1 MIEDAEEANHAAEL
15 RKAEAQ
21 LNLNEF
27 ATGVLGEDAWKF
39 MKEFGRFI
47 APNPHAGYSV
57 RSKPAAEVRPLI
69 EDLAAGET
77 VPIDMKNPD
86 GKGMYGSRGVRLDR
100 QGQVLV
106 LVGDEEIVALTGRR
120 LSQQGSR
127 TLGGILESLPKYWRP
142 RLDASLPNDE
152 VPALRV
158 PSSSQVPPLR
168 RRQRGEEVADGEDA
182 ALGTELTQALISM
195 MTVGAN
201 PSPKTARDIAKRV
214 TRLIFKV
221 LGEPGGLDPE
231 PLEARVYRTET
242 IREILG
248 GSYWLAARHIEAR
261 QPKGSEGPSASDWK
275 RDGRI
280 FSVDYQGREYFPG
293 YQFDD
298 ARQPLPIIEDI
309 LRALGPETDPLV
321 VAAWFHYP
329 NGWITRP
336 SADGKTE
343 VPVAPKDALEMPDLV
358 VEAAANRRGPDV
370 A

>member
-142 RLDASLPNDE
+142 RLDASLPHDE

-168 RRQRGEEVADGEDA
+168 RRQRGEEATDGEDA
-182 ALGTELTQALISM
+182 VLGEELTQALISM

-231 PLEARVYRTET
+231 PLEAR
-242 IREILG
+242 
-248 GSYWLAARHIEAR
+248 

-298 ARQPLPIIEDI
+298 AHQPLPIIEDI
-309 LRALGPETDPLV
+309 LKALGPETDPLV

-329 NGWITRP
+329 NGWITRR

>member
-1 MIEDAEEANHAAEL
+1 MFEDAEEANHAAEL
-15 RKAEAQ
+15 RKAGARMD
-21 LNLNEF
+21 LNAF
-27 ATGVLGEDAWKF
+27 ATAVLGEDAWKF

-47 APNPHAGYSV
+47 APNPHAGYRV
-57 RSKPAAEVRPLI
+57 GSKAAAEVRPLI

-86 GKGMYGSRGVRLDR
+86 GKGMYGSRGVRLNQQR
-100 QGQVLV
+100 QVLV
-106 LVGDEEIVALTGRR
+106 VLGDEEIVALTGRR

-127 TLGGILESLPKYWRP
+127 TLGEILESLPKVRRP
-142 RLDASLPNDE
+142 RLDASLPHDE

-158 PSSSQVPPLR
+158 PSSSQVPRLR
-168 RRQRGEEVADGEDA
+168 RRQRGEETTDGEDA
-182 ALGTELTQALISM
+182 VLGEELTRALISM
-195 MTVGAN
+195 MTVGAD
-201 PSPKTARDIAKRV
+201 PSPKTVRDIAERV

-221 LGEPGGLDPE
+221 LGEPRGLDPE
-231 PLEARVYRTET
+231 PLEARVDRRDT

-248 GSYWLAARHIEAR
+248 SGYWLSARHIKAR
-261 QPKGSEGPSASDWK
+261 PAKDSEGPSASDWK

-280 FSVDYQGREYFPG
+280 FSVVYQGREYFPA

-298 ARQPLPIIEDI
+298 AHQPLPIIKDI
-309 LRALGPETDPLV
+309 LKALGPETDPLV

>member
-86 GKGMYGSRGVRLDR
+86 GKGMYGSRGVRLHQR
-100 QGQVLV
+100 RQVLV

-120 LSQQGSR
+120 LSRQESR

-142 RLDASLPNDE
+142 RLDASLPHDE
-152 VPALRV
+152 VPELRV

-168 RRQRGEEVADGEDA
+168 RAGQRGEATTDGEDA
-182 ALGTELTQALISM
+182 VLRTELTQALISM

-201 PSPKTARDIAKRV
+201 PSPKTVRDIAKRV

-221 LGEPGGLDPE
+221 LREPGGLDPE
-231 PLEARVYRTET
+231 PLEARIYRPET
-242 IREILG
+242 LREILG
-248 GSYWLAARHIEAR
+248 GSYWLTARHIEAR
-261 QPKGSEGPSASDWK
+261 PAKGSEGPSASDWK

-280 FSVDYQGREYFPG
+280 FSVAYKGG
-293 YQFDD
+293 STS
-298 ARQPLPIIEDI
+298 
-309 LRALGPETDPLV
+309 LRTSSMMRTNPCRSSRT
-321 VAAWFHYP
+321 
-329 NGWITRP
+329 
-336 SADGKTE
+336 S
-343 VPVAPKDALEMPDLV
+343 
-358 VEAAANRRGPDV
+358 
-370 A
+370 

>member
-57 RSKPAAEVRPLI
+57 GSKPAAEVRPLI

-86 GKGMYGSRGVRLDR
+86 GKGMYGSRGVRLDQR
-100 QGQVLV
+100 RQVLV

-120 LSQQGSR
+120 LSQQESR

-231 PLEARVYRTET
+231 PLEARVYRE
-242 IREILG
+242 
-248 GSYWLAARHIEAR
+248 
-261 QPKGSEGPSASDWK
+261 
-275 RDGRI
+275 
-280 FSVDYQGREYFPG
+280 
-293 YQFDD
+293 
-298 ARQPLPIIEDI
+298 
-309 LRALGPETDPLV
+309 RAD
-321 VAAWFHYP
+321 
-329 NGWITRP
+329 
-336 SADGKTE
+336 
-343 VPVAPKDALEMPDLV
+343 
-358 VEAAANRRGPDV
+358 
-370 A
+370 